1 VESFTT
7 TDGDTDQWF
16 DPGSGSRVS
25 IDYIVDRIRSN
36 KNYTVHIGTDSHKTK
51 GDFRTH
57 TFATVIC
64 LYEQGKGADYYF
76 RRSIRDGKYT
86 GLRQRIMDEVTFS
99 VDTAVMLL
107 DHIPNSRIVVH
118 ADVNSDPQHATFNFL
133 GQIRSW
139 VSSVGFKFEC
149 KPDAWASSG
158 VADKH
163 AK

>member
-1 VESFTT
+1 MTN
-7 TDGDTDQWF
+7 TDEMTAWF
-16 DPGSGSRVS
+16 DPGSGAQVT
-25 IDYIVDRIRSN
+25 IDHILDRINYN
-36 KNYTVHIGTDSHKTK
+36 KNYTVHIGTDSHRAK
-51 GDFRTH
+51 GEFKNH

-76 RRSIRDGKYT
+76 RRVTKEGKYT
-86 GLRQRIMDEVTFS
+86 NLRQRIMDEVSYS

-107 DHIPNSRIVVH
+107 DYIPNNRIVVH
-118 ADVNSDPQHATFNFL
+118 ADVNSDPKHKTFNFL